1 MAESRQHRARSRDRT
16 DSVHHVVRV
25 TIQEHFEQLLAC
37 LRVIRQCS
45 VRESELRSAVTIA
58 NTINDSA
65 TVQRPESQMANE
77 NRDDGPG
84 FERRGFRIEIDPA
97 DVELTPGHEGR
108 SGSIE
113 VHIAAADGDDT
124 LIDIAA
130 CAITLREAD

>member
-25 TIQEHFEQLLAC
+25 TIQEHFEELLAC
-37 LRVIRQCS
+37 LRMVRQCS
-45 VRESELRSAVTIA
+45 VREPELRSAVTVA
-58 NTINDSA
+58 NAVDDPA
-65 TVQRPESQMANE
+65 TVQGPESQMANE

-113 VHIAAADGDDT
+113 VHIAAADGDGS
-124 LIDIAA
+124 LIHIV
-130 CAITLREAD
+130 